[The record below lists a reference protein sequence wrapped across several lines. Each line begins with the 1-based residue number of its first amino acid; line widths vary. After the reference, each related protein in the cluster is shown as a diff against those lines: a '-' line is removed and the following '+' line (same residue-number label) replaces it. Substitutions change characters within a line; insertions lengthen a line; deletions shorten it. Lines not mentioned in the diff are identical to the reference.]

1 MANKITYTAMRKE
14 LVAAG
19 LKVTKDDGEIR
30 VAFPGNESAA
40 YYTND
45 AEDALNTGRAMLAEQ
60 RPADDVEGQAIEAGD
75 HTPGAPFDEQA
86 YLTERR
92 AELAAELAEVDS
104 ELAEHIEPETFETLA
119 ADLGLE
125 LTATN
130 IATRPDAAG
139 SDWDKTAIHFHVTVT
154 KPDTTPGFK
163 ANRAPVVI
171 WSGNYSVGSAHPMLW
186 AQRGCK
192 YIRDGKVKQH
202 SHARSAYRQM
212 DKKGAYS
219 TRGMTVYDAGFY
231 NRIVDSFK
239 AVAPLEIADILNSL
253 ACDSRDWESTFED
266 WAEMLGY
273 DTDSRRAYD
282 VYTACQNTAKT
293 LRAALGSAD
302 FERLLNAEES

>member
-40 YYTND
+40 YYTD
-45 AEDALNTGRAMLAEQ
+45 CPQDALDTGRAMLAEQ

-104 ELAEHIEPETFETLA
+104 ELAEHIEPETFEAFA
-119 ADLGLE
+119 ADLGLT
-125 LTATN
+125 LSAIN
-130 IATRPDAAG
+130 IASRSDAAD
-139 SDWDKTAIHFHVTVT
+139 SDWDKSAIHFHVTIT

-163 ANRAPVVI
+163 ADRTPVVI
-171 WSGNYSVGSAHPMLW
+171 WAGNYSVGSTYPMMW
-186 AQRGCK
+186 AQDGCK
-192 YIRDGKVKQH
+192 YIRDGQTKQH
-202 SHARSAYRQM
+202 SHARAAFRDLGNRSTFARNVTMHDARRRDRITECYR
-212 DKKGAYS
+212 
-219 TRGMTVYDAGFY
+219 
-231 NRIVDSFK
+231 
-239 AVAPLEIADILNSL
+239 AVAPLKIADVLCSL
-253 ACDSRDWESTFED
+253 ASDCRDWECTFED
-266 WAEMLGY
+266 WAGDMGD

-282 VYTACQNTAKT
+282 IYTACQTTAKT
-293 LRAALGSAD
+293 MRAALGAAD
-302 FERLLNAEES
+302 FDRLLSAEES